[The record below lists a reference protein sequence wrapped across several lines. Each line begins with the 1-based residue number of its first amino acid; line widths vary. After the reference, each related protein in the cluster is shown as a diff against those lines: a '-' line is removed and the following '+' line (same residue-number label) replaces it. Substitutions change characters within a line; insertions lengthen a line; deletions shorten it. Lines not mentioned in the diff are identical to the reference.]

1 MISKRSDEAEAPGRV
16 AEAGGA
22 GRKPRTKRGGAEL
35 GTATS
40 GRTKSEDHWLMEQVV
55 ERSNLRLSYQR
66 VVENRD
72 APDVDNVTVAELKD
86 WLKAH
91 WPSVKVISAL

>member
-1 MISKRSDEAEAPGRV
+1 MISKRSGEAEAPARL

-40 GRTKSEDHWLMEQVV
+40 GRTKSEDHKLMEEVV
-55 ERSNLRLSYQR
+55 ERSNEYKVPNGSTKARPPA
-66 VVENRD
+66 NG
-72 APDVDNVTVAELKD
+72 APPFAV
-86 WLKAH
+86 
-91 WPSVKVISAL
+91 